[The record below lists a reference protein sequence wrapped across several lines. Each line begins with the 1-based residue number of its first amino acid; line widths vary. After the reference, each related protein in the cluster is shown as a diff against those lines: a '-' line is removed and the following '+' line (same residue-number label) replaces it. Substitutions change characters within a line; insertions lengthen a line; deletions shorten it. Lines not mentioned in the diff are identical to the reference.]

1 MNIIEIKNLSKIFKV
16 KVKHGFWQD
25 IFHPEYRQVK
35 AVNDISFSV
44 KKGESVAFLGP
55 NGAGKTTTIKMLTG
69 LIYPTTGSIG
79 VLGFTPSNRQAD
91 YLRKIGLVMGNK
103 AGLNWDLTSRQSFEL
118 FQQIYRIPQETF
130 KNALT
135 KLTKLLDVEQY
146 LDIQVRKLSLGERM
160 KMELIGSLLHSP
172 EILFL
177 DEPTIGLDIISKQ
190 KIREFLRHI
199 QKESNITILLTS
211 HDMDDVEKVCDRVVV
226 INKGQKVYDDNLLT
240 LMKKYNHFRFVKFI
254 FSEITPAV
262 SLNLGDLVSH
272 DDQSAMFKVEP
283 KQLPELIAEAAKK
296 YSVDDIDIIPV
307 PLESII
313 ADIFKIPGLVW
324 KQ

>member
-91 YLRKIGLVMGNK
+91 YLRKIGVVMGNK

-118 FQQIYRIPQETF
+118 FQQIYRIPPDKYQ
-130 KNALT
+130 AQLS
-135 KLTKLLDVEQY
+135 KLTILLDVTQY
-146 LDIQVRKLSLGERM
+146 LDVQVRKLSLGERM

-226 INKGQKVYDDNLLT
+226 INKGQKVYDNKLVT
-240 LMKKYNHFRFVKFI
+240 LMQKYNQQRFVKFT
-254 FSEITPAV
+254 FSEVVDNVTLDIGQLIETDAT
-262 SLNLGDLVSH
+262 
-272 DDQSAMFKVEP
+272 SAIFKIEP
-283 KQLPELIAEAAKK
+283 KLLPDLIAQAAKK